1 MIIYTVGHSNL
12 SIAGLLAILQQHG
25 ISLLADVRS
34 APHSRLWPQ
43 FNQRELQNSLR
54 DEGIGYFFLGKELGG
69 RPEDD
74 HLRSTSGS
82 SNYDAMAR
90 TPLYRRGLSQLLT
103 VGNQ

>member
-12 SIAGLLAILQQHG
+12 SIAGLLAILRQHS

-34 APHSRLWPQ
+34 VPYSRLWPQ

-54 DEGIGYFFLGKELGG
+54 DGGIGYFFLGKELGG

-74 HLRSTSGS
+74 HLHSASGS
-82 SNYDAMAR
+82 PNYDAMAR
-90 TPLYRRGLSQLLT
+90 TPL
-103 VGNQ
+103 